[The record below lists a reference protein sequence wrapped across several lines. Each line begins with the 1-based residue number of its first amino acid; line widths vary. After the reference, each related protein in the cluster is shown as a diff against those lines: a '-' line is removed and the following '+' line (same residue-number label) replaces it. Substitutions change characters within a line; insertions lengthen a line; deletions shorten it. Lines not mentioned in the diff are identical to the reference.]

1 MQNLCILEAALFLLG
16 ITHSGDSEM
25 RQSEL
30 LNLTFYREQNIA
42 CFFGQRASQ
51 TPGILTFNLQLMC
64 RTQAPAASPVDLQKV
79 YLVQEASDLET
90 IESLAESAPG
100 LRWPSKQLTTYHNI
114 LPAFTGK
121 RRKE

>member
-1 MQNLCILEAALFLLG
+1 MG